1 MTEYSSVVAL
11 AEKLIT
17 KKGRSGVSLYR
28 GTPNTPANPARP
40 WKLDVP
46 VADQL
51 IASGLHVLFLD
62 QREVRGGRGDR
73 GLDTALR
80 SVVYMPD
87 SLVPGATTIGY
98 FIPSEL
104 SGQALKVG
112 DLVVT
117 GSNRYSVIQC
127 NPLQPGDELVLY
139 VVQMKE

>member
-11 AEKLIT
+11 AKKLIT

-40 WKLDVP
+40 WKLDVT

-51 IASGLHVLFLD
+51 IASGLHALFLD
-62 QREVRGGRGDR
+62 QREVRGDRGDA
-73 GLDTALR
+73 GLEIALR

-87 SLVPGATTIGY
+87 SLLPGATTIGY

-104 SGQALKVG
+104 SGQALKTG

-117 GSNRYSVIQC
+117 GTNRYSVIEC
-127 NPLQPGDELVLY
+127 KPLKPGDELVLY
-139 VVQMKE
+139 VVQLKE

>member
-11 AEKLIT
+11 AKKLIT

-40 WKLDVP
+40 WKLDVT

-51 IASGLHVLFLD
+51 IALGLHVLFLD
-62 QREVRGGRGDR
+62 QREVRGERGEH
-73 GLDTALR
+73 GLDLALR
-80 SVVYMPD
+80 SIVYMPD

-104 SGQALKVG
+104 SGQVLKTG

-117 GSNRYSVIQC
+117 GANRYSVIQC

-139 VVQMKE
+139 IAQLKE